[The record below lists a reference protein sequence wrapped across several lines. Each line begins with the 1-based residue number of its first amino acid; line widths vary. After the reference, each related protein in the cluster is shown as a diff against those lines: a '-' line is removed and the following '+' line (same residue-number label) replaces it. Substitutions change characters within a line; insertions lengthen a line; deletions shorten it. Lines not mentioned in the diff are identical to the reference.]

1 MNSEQKEQL
10 RQDPDLKKYFPE
22 GTSNEDITK
31 VVMKIL
37 QERQEMKN
45 KPKENQKTEEPKKTL
60 QHKEPSKKKQEKKHT
75 EKTCSFCHN
84 KGHQRSKCPKKLYP
98 GLDL

>member
-1 MNSEQKEQL
+1 MKLEQKEQL
-10 RQDPDLKKYFPE
+10 RQHPDLKKYFPE
-22 GTSNEDITK
+22 GTSNEDINK

-37 QERQEMKN
+37 QERQEIKN
-45 KPKENQKTEEPKKTL
+45 NSKEKQQNEEPKKTIH
-60 QHKEPSKKKQEKKHT
+60 HKEPSKKKQEKKHT

-84 KGHQRSKCPKKLYP
+84 KGHQRSMCPKKLYP